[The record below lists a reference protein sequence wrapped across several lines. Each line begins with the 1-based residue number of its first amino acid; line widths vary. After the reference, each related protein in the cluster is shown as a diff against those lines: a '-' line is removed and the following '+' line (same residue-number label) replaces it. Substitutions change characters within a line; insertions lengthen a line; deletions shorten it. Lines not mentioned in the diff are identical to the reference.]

1 MAVKRCI
8 TTNKVVTDDFVEFKC
23 PGCGE
28 RLVRSIHARVRSM
41 DYKCPGCG
49 FTGP

>member
-1 MAVKRCI
+1 MKTCI
-8 TTNKVVTDDFVEFKC
+8 TTNKVVSGDFIEFKC

-28 RLVRSIHARVRSM
+28 RLVRSIAAREKSM
-41 DYKCPGCG
+41 VYKCKCG